1 MNRVLLKIIFLF
13 TFLSFHSL
21 QATVLSSQQL
31 RSGLSKNDFIT
42 TLSYLSTH
50 KSDEDQLWYWLD
62 LARLQQANGEF
73 RASILSF
80 EKAYAILDDF
90 ENRATISIRNVGS
103 FLGSSFLSKG
113 SQTYYGKGYE
123 RTLMHTLNALNYAML
138 GDLEGSAVELRR
150 MELRQEFWLQE
161 SEEKIKD
168 ASDEKIKAR
177 EQGSDISSIPSGYSM
192 GVLLEDADVRA
203 MANNYQDPFSYTL
216 SSIIHDISGL
226 SPLLGNSSE
235 ISLKRSI
242 ALNPESE
249 KVFVKLPYS
258 LPSKEKM
265 KITVI
270 VLSGLA
276 PSLKVEKIRFPI
288 FQGAS
293 YTSIDLPSYSI
304 PINDIYPP
312 SISTSQLSIQPPRLL
327 KSDLMAYKTLKD
339 ELPAELAKS
348 IVRATTK
355 GVVAKQAND
364 HFGDMGGLIA
374 SLLMDIGSSYS
385 DSGFRNWEMLPNSGY
400 LAQLEAKKGETV
412 TITLNNHQESI
423 MLPSNKKGVIILVS
437 YLTQNNI
444 RIDHVSY

>member
-1 MNRVLLKIIFLF
+1 VTGVQTCALP
-13 TFLSFHSL
+13 
-21 QATVLSSQQL
+21 
-31 RSGLSKNDFIT
+31 
-42 TLSYLSTH
+42 
-50 KSDEDQLWYWLD
+50 
-62 LARLQQANGEF
+62 
-73 RASILSF
+73 
-80 EKAYAILDDF
+80 
-90 ENRATISIRNVGS
+90 IS
-103 FLGSSFLSKG
+103 
-113 SQTYYGKGYE
+113 
-123 RTLMHTLNALNYAML
+123 
-138 GDLEGSAVELRR
+138 
-150 MELRQEFWLQE
+150 
-161 SEEKIKD
+161 
-168 ASDEKIKAR
+168 
-177 EQGSDISSIPSGYSM
+177 
-192 GVLLEDADVRA
+192 
-203 MANNYQDPFSYTL
+203 
-216 SSIIHDISGL
+216 
-226 SPLLGNSSE
+226 
-235 ISLKRSI
+235 
-242 ALNPESE
+242 
-249 KVFVKLPYS
+249 
-258 LPSKEKM
+258 
-265 KITVI
+265 
-270 VLSGLA
+270 

-304 PINDIYPP
+304 PVNDIYPP

-423 MLPSNKKGVIILVS
+423 MLPTNKKGVIILVS

>member
-1 MNRVLLKIIFLF
+1 MKRVLIKIGFFF
-13 TFLSFHSL
+13 TFVSLLSL
-21 QATVLSSQQL
+21 QAAVPTSQQL
-31 RSGLSKNDFIT
+31 RTGLSQNNFQT
-42 TLSYLSTH
+42 TLSRLSSD
-50 KSDEDQLWYWLD
+50 KSNENELWYWLD
-62 LARLQQANGEF
+62 LARLQQANGDF

-80 EKAYAILDDF
+80 EKAYTILDEF
-90 ENRATISIRNVGS
+90 ENRATISMRNVGS

-150 MELRQEFWLQE
+150 MEQRQEFWLRE

-168 ASDEKIKAR
+168 ASDAKVKAR
-177 EQGSDISSIPSGYSM
+177 QQGGDTSSIPAGYSM
-192 GVLLEDADVRA
+192 ATMLEDNDVRA

-242 ALNPESE
+242 ALNPESN
-249 KVFVKLPYS
+249 KVFVKLPS
-258 LPSKEKM
+258 SIPSNEKM

-276 PSLKVEKIRFPI
+276 PSIKIEKIRFPI

-293 YTSIDLPSYSI
+293 YTSIDLPSYTL

-312 SISTSQLSIQPPRLL
+312 SISTSQLYIQPPRLL
-327 KSDLMAYKTLKD
+327 KSNSMAYKTLKD
-339 ELPAELAKS
+339 ELPSELAKS

-355 GVVAKQAND
+355 GVAAKQAND
-364 HFGDMGGLIA
+364 HFGALGGLVA
-374 SLLMDIGSSYS
+374 SLVMDIGSSYS

-400 LAQLEAKKGETV
+400 LAQLEAKRGETI
-412 TITLNNHQESI
+412 TIVLNNHQESI

-437 YLTQNNI
+437 YLTQDNI
-444 RIDHVSY
+444 RIDHVAY